1 MGGREERR
9 SRRLFVAV
17 EVPSVVQA
25 AVDEALRR
33 WRGVIDARWVPPDD
47 RHVTLRFLGS
57 VASDDVAGVRRSVA
71 TAAAAVAPVRTRLGG
86 LGAFPSTTRAR
97 VLWAGLDDRP
107 GGLAGLALAV
117 DAALAT
123 EVGSHLRPDL
133 PSHLPSSLL
142 AETRSFRPHLTLG
155 RCEPPARLPAEYES
169 TEVKPVAFVIA
180 GMVLFESVRG
190 SGRPVYEA
198 MERVDLGA

>member
-1 MGGREERR
+1 MEGREERR

-17 EVPSVVQA
+17 EVPPAVQA
-25 AVDEALRR
+25 AVDEAVRR
-33 WRGVIDARWVPPDD
+33 WRGVIDARWVPPDA

-57 VASDDVAGVRRSVA
+57 VASEDVAGVRRAVA
-71 TAAAAVAPVRTRLGG
+71 SAAAAVAPVRTRLRG
-86 LGAFPSTTRAR
+86 LGAFPSTTSAR

-107 GGLAGLALAV
+107 GRLAGAALAL

-123 EVGSHLRPDL
+123 EVGSRLR
-133 PSHLPSSLL
+133 S
-142 AETRSFRPHLTLG
+142 ETRSFRPHLTLG
-155 RCEPPARLPAEYES
+155 RCDPPARLPAAYGS
-169 TEVKPVAFVIA
+169 TEVDPVAFVIG